1 MLIDTVSKG
10 GNLLLNVGPTARGE
24 FDARSQAILDAIGCW
39 MRLHCRAIY
48 GATASDWSAPADCRF
63 TQRGNRLYVHIF
75 AWPMQ
80 ALHLPG
86 LAGRVEYAQLLH
98 DGSEIHLQSSGHD
111 DSLTLTLPVQRP
123 DVLVPVLE
131 LFLG

>member
-1 MLIDTVSKG
+1 
-10 GNLLLNVGPTARGE
+10 
-24 FDARSQAILDAIGCW
+24 
-39 MRLHCRAIY
+39 MRLHGRAIY

-98 DGSEIHLQSSGHD
+98 DGSEIPLQSNGHD
-111 DSLTLTLPVQRP
+111 DSLPLTLPVQRP

-131 LFLG
+131 LFLR

>member
-1 MLIDTVSKG
+1 M
-10 GNLLLNVGPTARGE
+10 
-24 FDARSQAILDAIGCW
+24 LDAFTLSCYLWGDCQ
-39 MRLHCRAIY
+39 RLECSCRLPLHS
-48 GATASDWSAPADCRF
+48 TR
-63 TQRGNRLYVHIF
+63 NRLYVHIF